1 MQAAVKKDSSSEEES
16 EEESDEESD
25 EDEKPAKKK
34 GGDVEMVDAPS
45 AKKAVSRLFYLH
57 ILFVFNLFDSVSNIV

>member
-1 MQAAVKKDSSSEEES
+1 MQADEKKDSSSEEES
-16 EEESDEESD
+16 EEESD